1 MSLNG
6 DDRSGSD
13 RLAKGEPSVLASLPS
28 TRPQRPSTRR
38 AAARQETKA
47 RATRT
52 AGNGAKPTAGRA
64 RAGQAAK
71 AGAAKAAKAGAAKA
85 AKAGAAKTAKAGAG
99 QSAKSR
105 AKRTTEPSREPTT
118 RHLRSD
124 EQPAPPQGFDA
135 EGGIETGA
143 PVQPPSGVELAASVA
158 ELIGE
163 LAQSGLSSGGRL
175 LKSALARLPGL

>member
-71 AGAAKAAKAGAAKA
+71 AGAAKA
-85 AKAGAAKTAKAGAG
+85 AKAGAG